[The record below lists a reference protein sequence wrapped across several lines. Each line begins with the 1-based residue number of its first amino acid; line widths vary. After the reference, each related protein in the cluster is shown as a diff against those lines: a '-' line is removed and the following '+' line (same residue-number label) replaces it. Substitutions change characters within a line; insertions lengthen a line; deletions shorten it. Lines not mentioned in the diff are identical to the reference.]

1 MEIRNQEKYMNS
13 TGGNVKKRIVN
24 EGSES
29 RPDEIN
35 VNRRIE
41 CRKEG
46 VYICKSTC
54 DLMDRREKKKKRES
68 SSLSKKEQKMT
79 WPIFLLS
86 DIFNDASL
94 TSLM

>member
-1 MEIRNQEKYMNS
+1 MNS

-29 RPDEIN
+29 RPDGIN

-54 DLMDRREKKKKRES
+54 DLMDRREKKRERIFES
-68 SSLSKKEQKMT
+68 EQKGT
-79 WPIFLLS
+79 E
-86 DIFNDASL
+86 NDLANL
-94 TSLM
+94 PLK